1 MTELWLTLAIFIGLI
16 ALLAMGIWVGIALLI
31 VGLISLLLFANA
43 PAGIVLATTT
53 WGTLNSWSLA
63 ALPLFIWMGEIL
75 FRSRLS
81 TTLFSGLAPWL
92 GGLPGRL
99 LHVNIFGS
107 AVFAAVSG
115 SSAATAATIGKMS
128 MPELRRRGY
137 PERLM
142 IGTLADSATLGLL
155 IPPSIILIVY
165 GVATDQSIARLF
177 IAGIATGALLVALF
191 AGYVIV
197 WGLLNPSLVPREEAS
212 SLRFKLRASRDLL
225 PVIGLIV
232 GVIGS
237 VYAGLAS
244 PTDAAALGVVLA
256 LLLTAIQGDLT
267 WSVFTAGLLGAV
279 KTSCMIGLILV
290 GAGFLTVAMGFAGIP
305 RMIASWIGELGLT
318 PGELLIALTLFFVV
332 LGCFL
337 DGISIVVLT
346 TSIIMPMVLQAGI
359 DPIWFGIYLVL
370 VVEMSQITPPVG
382 FNLFVLQTMTQRNI
396 LQIALDAVPF
406 FLLMV
411 FAIVLIT
418 WMPEIVLT
426 LPNMMGR

>member
-142 IGTLADSATLGLL
+142 IGTLAGSATLGWL

-177 IAGIATGALLVALF
+177 IAGIAPGALLVALF

-305 RMIASWIGELGLT
+305 RMMASWIGELGLT

>member
-142 IGTLADSATLGLL
+142 IGTLAGSATLGLL

-177 IAGIATGALLVALF
+177 IAGIAPGALLVALF

>member
-1 MTELWLTLAIFIGLI
+1 MWLAGLVFLALIVLLAIGL
-16 ALLAMGIWVGIALLI
+16 WVGLALI
-31 VGLISLLLFANA
+31 VVGFITLYIFSDTSAT
-43 PAGIVLATTT
+43 IVLATTA

-81 TTLFSGLAPWL
+81 SSLFSGLTPWL
-92 GGLPGRL
+92 GYLPGRL

-107 AVFAAVSG
+107 AIFAAVSG
-115 SSAATAATIGKMS
+115 SSAATAATIGRMA

-137 PERLM
+137 PEKLM
-142 IGTLADSATLGLL
+142 VGSLAGSATLGLL

-177 IAGIATGALLVALF
+177 VAGILPGLLLVVLF
-191 AGYVIV
+191 SGFVIA
-197 WGLLNPSLVPREEAS
+197 WGMLNRDAIPNEERT
-212 SLRFKLRASRDLL
+212 SLREKLVRSKDLL

-244 PTDAAALGVVLA
+244 PTDAAAVGVLLA
-256 LLLTAIQGDLT
+256 LLLTYIQGDLT
-267 WSVFTAGLLGAV
+267 RTNFKEGLLGAV
-279 KTSCMIGLILV
+279 KTSCMIGLILI

-305 RMIASWIGELGLT
+305 KAIAEWIAAMGLR
-318 PGELLIALTLFFVV
+318 PGTLLIALTLFFVV

-396 LQIALDAVPF
+396 LQIAMDALPF
-406 FLLMV
+406 FLLML
-411 FAIVLIT
+411 FAICLIT
-418 WMPEIVLT
+418 WAPDIVLF
-426 LPNMMGR
+426 LPNMMGN

>member
-1 MTELWLTLAIFIGLI
+1 
-16 ALLAMGIWVGIALLI
+16 MGIWVGIALLI

-142 IGTLADSATLGLL
+142 IGTLAGSATLGLL

-177 IAGIATGALLVALF
+177 IAGIAPGALLVALF